1 MSEKRDINILMID
14 KQALKLGEPLED
26 FLNISDETH
35 IYTIRICDSY
45 TEALSM
51 LKGVDIAL
59 IGLDMTKEYSM
70 HGDKDFLPWIDEKN
84 AGYRFLTY
92 LKAEYPDIKV
102 IMLVDYPAC
111 EDPRSEMPEILDKG
125 ADGYMVKPFVIS
137 ELVEKIHCISL
148 TYFSNKGN
156 NS

>member
-1 MSEKRDINILMID
+1 MNKNGNINILMID

-51 LKGVDIAL
+51 LGGVNIAL
-59 IGLDMTKEYSM
+59 IELDLTREYFM
-70 HGDKDFLPWIDEKN
+70 PGDKDFLPWIKEEN
-84 AGYRFLTY
+84 AGYRFLVY
-92 LKAEYPDIKV
+92 LKREYPNIKV

-148 TYFSNKGN
+148 TCFFNKGN

>member
-1 MSEKRDINILMID
+1 MNKNGNINILMID

-51 LKGVDIAL
+51 LGGVDIAL
-59 IGLDMTKEYSM
+59 IELDLTKEYSM
-70 HGDKDFLPWIDEKN
+70 PGDKDFLPWIDEEN
-84 AGYRFLTY
+84 AGYRFLVY
-92 LKAEYPDIKV
+92 LKREHPDIKV

-111 EDPRSEMPEILDKG
+111 EDLRSEMPEILDKG
-125 ADGYMVKPFVIS
+125 ADGYVVKPFVIT
-137 ELVEKIHCISL
+137 ELVEKIHRISL
-148 TYFSNKGN
+148 TCFFNKGN